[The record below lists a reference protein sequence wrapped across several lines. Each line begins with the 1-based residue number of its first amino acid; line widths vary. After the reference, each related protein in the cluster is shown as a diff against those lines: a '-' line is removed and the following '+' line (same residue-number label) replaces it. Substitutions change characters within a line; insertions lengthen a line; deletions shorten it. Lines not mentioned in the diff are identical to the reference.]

1 MNVLPDEHIYPFMK
15 ESAPLLPENAI
26 KSAHLVL
33 QQIHRGYQQKW
44 CEKCPN
50 TEFFLVRIFLYSDRK
65 KLRIWT
71 LFTQWKKSRIFFNEC
86 EFHFQSLID
95 DGGLQMYS
103 DKCCSIYFVVLTL
116 MTCKCFFKSLCSWE
130 THVSLFKKI
139 TVMNSTIFIYKPSLS
154 WF

>member
-1 MNVLPDEHIYPFMK
+1 MHIWYYSKFTGDTNKNDARSVQIRSFFWSVFSCIRTGKNSVFGHFSRSERNLEYFLMK
-15 ESAPLLPENAI
+15 
-26 KSAHLVL
+26 
-33 QQIHRGYQQKW
+33 
-44 CEKCPN
+44 
-50 TEFFLVRIFLYSDRK
+50 
-65 KLRIWT
+65 
-71 LFTQWKKSRIFFNEC
+71 C
-86 EFHFQSLID
+86 EFHFQSLTD